1 MVLFQTNNYLQLLEE
16 LVDLEL
22 LLASVLEELF
32 LLLDFLELFLAFFF
46 I

>member
-22 LLASVLEELF
+22 LLASILEELF